1 MHEGFEMAKGTM
13 NHLALTVR
21 DLATS
26 ETAFYAPVLGFLG
39 YDKVEDI
46 PGMMTLW
53 FNAEAKF
60 AINLWQARPER
71 SAQRNERY
79 APGFHHCAFDVDS
92 RADVDGLYQLLQEKS
107 IKVLDA
113 PAEYPQYA
121 PGYYAVYFEDADGLK
136 FEVVHMPEIPT

>member
-1 MHEGFEMAKGTM
+1 MTMAKGTI

-21 DLATS
+21 DLAKS
-26 ETAFYAPVLGFLG
+26 EKAFYAPVLGFLG

-46 PGMMTLW
+46 PETMTLW
-53 FNAEAKF
+53 FNAQAKF
-60 AINLWQARPER
+60 AVNLWQARPPL
-71 SAQRNERY
+71 AQQTHARY
-79 APGFHHCAFDVDS
+79 TPGFHHCAFDVDS
-92 RADVDGLYQLLQEKS
+92 RADVDGLHELLRNND

-136 FEVVHMPEIPT
+136 FEAVHMPEIPT